1 MSIGKNK
8 MKNRVVFTFGR
19 FNPPTIGHEKLIKK
33 VESVAKGGT
42 FYIYPSWTQNAK
54 KDPLPHKV
62 KFNWMKKI
70 FPKYAKNIISDPLC
84 KTAIHVLTKYEDFD
98 TVAMVVG
105 SDRVS
110 SFQKLFDK
118 YNGVESTHGFY
129 EFDKIEVISAGDR
142 DPDAQGVEGMSASKM
157 RLAATNNDF
166 ESFELGVPNAIS
178 DTEKKNLFNDVRK
191 HMGINETLEYGT
203 DELRK
208 HCQQMTPHQ
217 PVVSYV
223 KERSLT
229 STEEKKKEEILKAL
243 KLKNPDWDSN
253 KKTRNKIYAIATAQA
268 KKLREGSMLKT
279 YEDIVKWVD
288 KTTLSENISDL
299 PTSLKKE
306 ARELVKQAANL
317 GGIVYHWLED
327 QEINY
332 AEDWDDFNSW
342 PGQEAIDDKKV
353 EIIYTNA

>member
-1 MSIGKNK
+1 
-8 MKNRVVFTFGR
+8 MKSRVVFTFGR

-33 VESVAKGGT
+33 VESVAKGGH
-42 FYIYPSWTQNAK
+42 FYIYPSWTEKPK

-98 TVAMVVG
+98 IVAMVVG

-110 SFQKLFDK
+110 DFQKLFDK

-129 EFDKIEVISAGDR
+129 EFDKIEVVSAGER

-157 RLAATNNDF
+157 RLAATNDDF
-166 ESFELGVPNAIS
+166 ESFKMGVPDTVS
-178 DTEKKNLFNDVRK
+178 DAEKKKLFDDVK
-191 HMGINETLEYGT
+191 KYMGISEALEYGT
-203 DELRK
+203 DEFRK

-217 PVVSYV
+217 PVVDYV
-223 KERSLT
+223 GERSLT
-229 STEEKKKEEILKAL
+229 STEEQKKEEILKAL
-243 KLKNPDWDSN
+243 KLKYPDWESN

-279 YEDIVKWVD
+279 YEDIVDWID
-288 KTTLSENISDL
+288 TEILTENILKL
-299 PTSLKKE
+299 PSSLKKE
-306 ARELVKQAANL
+306 ARELIKQAANL
-317 GGIVYHWLED
+317 GGIVYHWVNED
-327 QEINY
+327 EVNY
-332 AEDWDDFNSW
+332 AEDWEDFNSW
-342 PGQEAIDDKKV
+342 PGQESIDDKKV